1 MQAYTHF
8 RSVFDVSPAGPME
21 NPWAAVVG
29 EIRAWMAR
37 KEKDPLKGFFFNGG
51 SWTAPAPAW
60 ARVETRALSDD
71 GATPEMWAVRY
82 EHVDSEV
89 KSRRWSTNI
98 GVMQVGPQEWRMAVE
113 LTHRLR
119 PGFVGREPAAPQPS
133 SPRLVT
139 GLLDS
144 PNWVATTVVGTYAGS
159 LWVRADTAGATLKLR
174 FREYSGPTFMGSA
187 MAQVTLSTSWQLVTV
202 TYTPAAPGASTL
214 DFNAYLSNAPTGTC
228 FYADDAAVSRN

>member
-1 MQAYTHF
+1 VT
-8 RSVFDVSPAGPME
+8 VNPAGGGGGTNLAGNAGFE
-21 NPWAAVVG
+21 AALTGWKASTGALTRVAVPHTG
-29 EIRAWMAR
+29 
-37 KEKDPLKGFFFNGG
+37 
-51 SWTAPAPAW
+51 AW
-60 ARVETRALSDD
+60 A
-71 GATPEMWAVRY
+71 GEMR
-82 EHVDSEV
+82 
-89 KSRRWSTNI
+89 N
-98 GVMQVGPQEWRMAVE
+98 
-113 LTHRLR
+113 
-119 PGFVGREPAAPQPS
+119 
-133 SPRLVT
+133 T
-139 GLLDS
+139 GTTSITCQLNDS